1 MIQGDEP
8 MVVPEMID
16 ESIRPILTEPSTY
29 VVNLMA
35 PLKSKEEQE
44 DPHEIKVVTDRDGF
58 ALYFSRL
65 PIPYNRGQAKEF
77 PMYKQV
83 CVISFRREFLLKY
96 NQWESCPLEKAESVD
111 MLRILEYRHKIR
123 MVKTKFLTYSVDTPE
138 DLIKV
143 DRLMRNDHLMR
154 DYNPTVR
161 CDPLY

>member
-1 MIQGDEP
+1 MTMSTHERASDRTAEALLNVEKLRGECFDYVVMIQGDEP

-65 PIPYNRGQAKEF
+65 PIPYNR
-77 PMYKQV
+77 
-83 CVISFRREFLLKY
+83 
-96 NQWESCPLEKAESVD
+96 
-111 MLRILEYRHKIR
+111 
-123 MVKTKFLTYSVDTPE
+123 
-138 DLIKV
+138 
-143 DRLMRNDHLMR
+143 
-154 DYNPTVR
+154 
-161 CDPLY
+161 